1 MQNIRHGWVY
11 WLTDPV
17 QIQIFCWLSNMSH
30 WTLRNCLIN
39 HNGNA
44 SEALIKNKFTFYL
57 VIHVETEYE
66 TQY

>member
-1 MQNIRHGWVY
+1 
-11 WLTDPV
+11 
-17 QIQIFCWLSNMSH
+17 MSD